1 MSTSTEI
8 SLTKVSLVSLANTNL
23 IASATVAKA
32 SGVASPLIP
41 EKFFFLYYGLP
52 SLSIPLCTSILK
64 VVVFNSFEI
73 AMLFTSL

>member
-8 SLTKVSLVSLANTNL
+8 SLTKVSLVGLAKTNL
-23 IASATVAKA
+23 IASATVTKA

-52 SLSIPLCTSILK
+52 SLSTPLSTSILK
-64 VVVFNSFEI
+64 VVVINSFEI